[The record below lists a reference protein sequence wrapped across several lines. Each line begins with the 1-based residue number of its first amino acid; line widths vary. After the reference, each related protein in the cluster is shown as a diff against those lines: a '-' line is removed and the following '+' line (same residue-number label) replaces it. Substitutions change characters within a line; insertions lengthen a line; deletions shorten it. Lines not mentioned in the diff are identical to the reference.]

1 MTPRFRDPARLAGS
15 RLLRLQ
21 SDERLVALSRDGHE
35 AAFAAIVD
43 RYRPALERY
52 AERIVGRSRAEDA
65 VQQAFVNAH
74 HAMLRDDREIQLKAW
89 LYRITHNAALNM
101 LRTVHDEVE
110 LDDATYGPPATA
122 MAASGAIEDVVELHA
137 RLRET
142 LDTISSLPAPQRD
155 ALLLRELEGRSH
167 DEIALALGITSG
179 AARQHVM
186 RARVALRA
194 AASAVTPYPLISHL
208 ATSLSQ
214 SPTATATGAEI
225 LGGTGVGAIAIKL
238 TAGFAATGALV
249 SALAVPVIRSD
260 APTRG
265 TPPAVAGQHD
275 DAVRTGDPK
284 PSVAIVHATRTASAT
299 AGRARGTPTTTRTGS
314 AREDRDE
321 RDEREDEDEDRRAS
335 THDGSG
341 HDGGDDREDRRSG
354 GDDNREADHESATDD
369 DSLEHASSSGS
380 GADSGS
386 SDSSEPAEDPGVPGT
401 DEAVPD
407 AEPETRSGETTTTE
421 SHDDD

>member
-74 HAMLRDDREIQLKAW
+74 RAMLRDDREIQLKAW

-194 AASAVTPYPLISHL
+194 AATAFTPYPLISHL
-208 ATSLSQ
+208 TTSLSQ
-214 SPTATATGAEI
+214 HPASAATGAEMV
-225 LGGTGVGAIAIKL
+225 GGVGVGAIAVKL

-249 SALAVPVIRSD
+249 SAIAVPVIRSD
-260 APTRG
+260 APAQR
-265 TPPAVAGQHD
+265 TPPAAVTQRDGG
-275 DAVRTGDPK
+275 VRTDDPK
-284 PSVAIVHATRTASAT
+284 PSVAIVHATRPARATAARHARADRTAS
-299 AGRARGTPTTTRTGS
+299 RSGS
-314 AREDRDE
+314 ARDDRDE
-321 RDEREDEDEDRRAS
+321 DDEDRR
-335 THDGSG
+335 DGTGDRSG
-341 HDGGDDREDRRSG
+341 QDDREDREDRKDRDDGHRSG
-354 GDDNREADHESATDD
+354 TDD
-369 DSLEHASSSGS
+369 DSLEHASASGSGGSDDLAETDSSGS
-380 GADSGS
+380 GPDTGS
-386 SDSSEPAEDPGVPGT
+386 SDSPEAADGPDVPET
-401 DEAVPD
+401 VD
-407 AEPETRSGETTTTE
+407 AEPETQSGETTTTE
-421 SHDDD
+421 SYHDG